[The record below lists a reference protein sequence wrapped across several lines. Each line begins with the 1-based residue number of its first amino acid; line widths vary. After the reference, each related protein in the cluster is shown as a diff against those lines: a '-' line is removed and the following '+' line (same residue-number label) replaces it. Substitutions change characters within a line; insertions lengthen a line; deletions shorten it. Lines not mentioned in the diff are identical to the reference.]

1 MLNADP
7 MQFQRV
13 IKNLISN
20 AIDHSNTKEFIEV
33 SAKTI
38 PNYVAVSIVDFGQ
51 GIPKDEIKMIFN
63 KYYSAAKKLRKI
75 DENVA
80 LIFVTNIAK
89 FAIADLHL
97 SFNED
102 KPMNIFGE
110 KWQNHEEKIK
120 QDWLEKV
127 TEKDTVLLPGDF
139 SWSMY
144 LKDTKA
150 DFEYLNKLPGRKI
163 LLKGNHDYWWSTL
176 NKMQKY
182 IEENN
187 FENIDFL
194 YNNSYEVEDNIIAGT
209 RGWVQS
215 NEEEDKKMINRE
227 SIRLELSI
235 KDGIQK
241 YGEDK
246 PIIIFMHYPPYTNY
260 NKQNLIDSPF
270 IEIMR
275 KYNVKKC
282 IYGHLHGESIK
293 EAIQG
298 NIKGIDTKL
307 VSADGVNFKL
317 IKIKE

>member
-1 MLNADP
+1 M
-7 MQFQRV
+7 
-13 IKNLISN
+13 
-20 AIDHSNTKEFIEV
+20 AI
-33 SAKTI
+33 
-38 PNYVAVSIVDFGQ
+38 
-51 GIPKDEIKMIFN
+51 
-63 KYYSAAKKLRKI
+63 
-75 DENVA
+75 
-80 LIFVTNIAK
+80 

-97 SFNED
+97 SFNEN

-120 QDWLEKV
+120 QDWLKKV

-150 DFEYLNKLPGRKI
+150 DFEYLDKLPGRKI

-182 IEENN
+182 VEENN
-187 FENIDFL
+187 FKNIDFL
-194 YNNSYEVEDNIIAGT
+194 YNNSYEVEGNIIAGT

-215 NEEEDKKMINRE
+215 NEQEDKKMINRE
-227 SIRLELSI
+227 CIRLEISI

-241 YGEDK
+241 FGEDK
-246 PIIIFMHYPPYTNY
+246 PIIICMHYPPYTNY

-298 NIKGIDTKL
+298 NIKGIDTTL

-317 IKIKE
+317 IKITE

>member
-1 MLNADP
+1 M
-7 MQFQRV
+7 
-13 IKNLISN
+13 
-20 AIDHSNTKEFIEV
+20 AI
-33 SAKTI
+33 
-38 PNYVAVSIVDFGQ
+38 
-51 GIPKDEIKMIFN
+51 
-63 KYYSAAKKLRKI
+63 
-75 DENVA
+75 
-80 LIFVTNIAK
+80 

-97 SFNED
+97 SFNEN

-120 QDWLEKV
+120 QDWLKKV

-150 DFEYLNKLPGRKI
+150 DFEYLDKLPGRKI

-182 IEENN
+182 VEENN
-187 FENIDFL
+187 FKNIDFL
-194 YNNSYEVEDNIIAGT
+194 YNNSYEVEGNIIAGT

-215 NEEEDKKMINRE
+215 NEQEDKKMINRE
-227 SIRLELSI
+227 SIRLEISI

-241 YGEDK
+241 FGEDK
-246 PIIIFMHYPPYTNY
+246 PIIICMHYPPYTNY

-298 NIKGIDTKL
+298 NIKEIDTTL

-317 IKIKE
+317 IKITE

>member
-1 MLNADP
+1 M
-7 MQFQRV
+7 
-13 IKNLISN
+13 
-20 AIDHSNTKEFIEV
+20 AI
-33 SAKTI
+33 
-38 PNYVAVSIVDFGQ
+38 
-51 GIPKDEIKMIFN
+51 
-63 KYYSAAKKLRKI
+63 
-75 DENVA
+75 
-80 LIFVTNIAK
+80 

-120 QDWLEKV
+120 QDWLKKV
-127 TEKDTVLLPGDF
+127 TEKDTVLLLGDF

-150 DFEYLNKLPGRKI
+150 DFEYLDKLPGRKI

-182 IEENN
+182 VEENN
-187 FENIDFL
+187 FKNIDFL
-194 YNNSYEVEDNIIAGT
+194 YNNSYEVEGNIIAGT

-215 NEEEDKKMINRE
+215 NEQEDKKMINRE

-241 YGEDK
+241 FGEDK
-246 PIIIFMHYPPYTNY
+246 PIIICMHYPPYTNY

-275 KYNVKKC
+275 KHNVKKC

-298 NIKGIDTKL
+298 NIKGIDTTL

-317 IKIKE
+317 IKITE